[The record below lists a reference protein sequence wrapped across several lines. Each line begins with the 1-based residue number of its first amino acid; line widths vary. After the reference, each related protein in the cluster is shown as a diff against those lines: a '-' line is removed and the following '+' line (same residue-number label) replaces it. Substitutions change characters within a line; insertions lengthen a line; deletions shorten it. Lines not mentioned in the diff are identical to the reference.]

1 MKKYKI
7 KYYAKLENLE
17 IESEIC
23 VNEED
28 LFDPWLHIV
37 SDLELNG
44 RIFIEYEVN
53 KYEETDE

>member
-7 KYYAKLENLE
+7 KYYAKLGNLE
-17 IESEIC
+17 IK
-23 VNEED
+23 NEFCLDEENF
-28 LFDPWLHIV
+28 LDPWLHIV

-44 RIFIEYEVN
+44 NIFIEYEVN